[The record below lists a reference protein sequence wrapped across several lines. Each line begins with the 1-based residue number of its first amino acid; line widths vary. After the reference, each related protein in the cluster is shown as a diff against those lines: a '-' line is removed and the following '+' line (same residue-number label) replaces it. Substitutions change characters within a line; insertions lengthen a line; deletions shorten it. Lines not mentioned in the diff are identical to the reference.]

1 MYLECPKPF
10 DTSDLLPGKTK
21 DYHLQKEVSEF
32 RAILT

>member
-21 DYHLQKEVSEF
+21 DYHLQKGGK
-32 RAILT
+32 